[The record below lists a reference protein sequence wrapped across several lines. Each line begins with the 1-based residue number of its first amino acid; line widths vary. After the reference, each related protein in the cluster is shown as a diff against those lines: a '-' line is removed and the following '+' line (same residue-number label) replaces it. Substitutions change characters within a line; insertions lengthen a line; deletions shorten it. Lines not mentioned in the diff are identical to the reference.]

1 MMIVYTP
8 GIHRSC
14 TMTDT
19 PDVIPPLEGSEE
31 IVKEMNENEKSNV
44 VNFIILESFCFI
56 AL

>member
-1 MMIVYTP
+1 
-8 GIHRSC
+8 
-14 TMTDT
+14 MTDT

-31 IVKEMNENEKSNV
+31 IVKEMNEKEKSNV